1 MRKLLQSAGLAVAA
15 ASLFFGLLPLLL
27 YGIFH
32 TGVAAL
38 LLFGLLLAVLCL
50 FWDPPKREAGTHIR
64 RRLRLVSDRR
74 RPPIPHRWKTIRAIG
89 AAGIS
94 VCMLGA
100 AAVSVLMLSAA
111 FQPIGQETRTVI
123 VLGCQIIGDQPS
135 RMLSY
140 RLDAAERYLK
150 EYPDASAVVSGGRS
164 PSETYS
170 EAEVMKNELV
180 KRGIDAARIYTE
192 DRSANTEENIR
203 FSEQVISEN
212 NLSGQAAIATDSF
225 HQLRAAV
232 YARRAGLSP
241 APLDARTLWGLL
253 PSYWVREFFALAKA
267 ILFS

>member
-1 MRKLLQSAGLAVAA
+1 MRKLLQSAGFAVAA
-15 ASLFFGLLPLLL
+15 VNLFFGLLPLLL

-74 RPPIPHRWKTIRAIG
+74 RPPVPRWWKTLRVIG
-89 AAGIS
+89 VAGVS
-94 VCMLGA
+94 ACMLGA
-100 AAVSVLMLSAA
+100 SVISVLMLSAA
-111 FQPIGQETRTVI
+111 FQTTGQETRTVI
-123 VLGCQIIGDQPS
+123 VLGCQVVEDKPS
-135 RMLSY
+135 RMLDY

-150 EYPDASAVVSGGRS
+150 AHPDALAVVSGGRS

-180 KRGIDAARIYTE
+180 HRGIDAARIYTE

-203 FSEQVISEN
+203 FSEQVISQNKLPE
-212 NLSGQAAIATDSF
+212 QAAIATDSF

-232 YARRAGLSP
+232 YAKRAGLSP
-241 APLDARTLWGLL
+241 APLSARTPWGLL

-267 ILFS
+267 VLFS